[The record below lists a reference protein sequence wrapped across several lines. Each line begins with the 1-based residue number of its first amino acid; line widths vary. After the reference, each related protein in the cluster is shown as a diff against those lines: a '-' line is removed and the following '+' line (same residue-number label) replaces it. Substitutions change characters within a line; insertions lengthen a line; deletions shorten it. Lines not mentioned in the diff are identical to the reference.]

1 MLPRDSGGRWE
12 PPQAPGRF
20 CAVLLQHPSPHSPNL
35 AQCLLGRTGMLRVAS
50 GKGQLCLCPSVRP
63 GGRSPPRAPH
73 RFPSPSGSA
82 PRSRSAALC
91 TALLWKLGGIDD
103 DVSSVIIL
111 FSFPSSPVLR
121 GKPNRNQ
128 RFSAPPGEARSA
140 GHPAAPSGGTERPRA
155 GGEETFLLMDF
166 TPRLFPRSHLYLEAE
181 SLEKKRGKKKK
192 KNTQKHTN
200 GTKQTQKNAL
210 GRGSTWR
217 GEPCRAVP
225 CRFVPS
231 GSAAA
236 RPRDSTTPG
245 SCHGQVRL
253 VGEMILG
260 LVCRGSLRWFHRG
273 LGVLFFFVRAII
285 LPFPTDC
292 RVQ

>member
-35 AQCLLGRTGMLRVAS
+35 AQRLLGRTGRLRVAS
-50 GKGQLCLCPSVRP
+50 GKGQLCLCPSIRP
-63 GGRSPPRAPH
+63 GGRSPPHAPH

-192 KNTQKHTN
+192 KTHKNTQTEQNKPRKTHSDADPP
-200 GTKQTQKNAL
+200 GGASRAEL
-210 GRGSTWR
+210 
-217 GEPCRAVP
+217 CRADL
-225 CRFVPS
+225 CRADPQQHGPGTRRPPARATGKY
-231 GSAAA
+231 GSWAK
-236 RPRDSTTPG
+236 
-245 SCHGQVRL
+245 
-253 VGEMILG
+253 
-260 LVCRGSLRWFHRG
+260 
-273 LGVLFFFVRAII
+273 
-285 LPFPTDC
+285 
-292 RVQ
+292 